1 MDSTTIIII
10 GVVLFVVIGI
20 LRSIA
25 KKNRA
30 RRANEQGDG
39 QSDQAQ
45 QQQQQPARPSAMSDI
60 QRAFAMMNDEA
71 QEEKPKPR
79 PVPIRPIPARA
90 PAAYAS
96 TQGKSTFASGKQPH
110 EGLVGKTEGRASTH
124 EGRIGT
130 TEGRATTHEG
140 KAGRTEGRA
149 TTHEGKAGKTEGS
162 EFHGVGSHNMP
173 TPYESTGIST
183 VTFDESDNEF
193 GGAISDAHIMQKT
206 EPLKLFV
213 KQSDYVK
220 AVIFSEILPRRKR

>member
-124 EGRIGT
+124 EG
-130 TEGRATTHEG
+130 

-173 TPYESTGIST
+173 TPYESANIST